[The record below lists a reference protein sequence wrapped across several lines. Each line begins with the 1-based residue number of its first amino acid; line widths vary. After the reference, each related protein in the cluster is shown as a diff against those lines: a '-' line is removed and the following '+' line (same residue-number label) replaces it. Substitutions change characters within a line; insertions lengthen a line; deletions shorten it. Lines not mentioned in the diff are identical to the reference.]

1 MATET
6 QFKQSNVGII
16 PAVWDVS
23 SIGDQCQI
31 FGRIG
36 FRGYT
41 KNDIVNKNQ
50 GAITL
55 SPSNIINGELN
66 LEKVTFLSW
75 FKYEESPEI
84 KIYKGDILL
93 VKTGST
99 YGKTTFIK
107 DLNKKATLNPQIVVL
122 KNIRCCNQ
130 WLGYVMKF
138 NIIQNQIKATIVGGA
153 IPTLSQE
160 QVSNFQIPLPPLPEQ
175 EAIAEV
181 LSDTDALITALEKRI
196 AKKRLIKQG
205 TMQTLLTPPARRGGK
220 DDWEVKKLG
229 EIADITSAG
238 VDKKIKPNETPVTL
252 INYMDVYNRDYIY
265 RNELSHI
272 VTAPFAKTIN
282 CNVKKGDIFLLPS
295 SETRTDIGTCAIS
308 MENMDD
314 AVYSY
319 HILRL
324 RYLIEIDELFGM
336 FMLKTQSFLNQS
348 ETLCEGSGKR
358 YVVSMNKFRSMEVFY
373 PKLKDEQ
380 TRIAT
385 ILSDMD
391 SEIDVLEKKLSK
403 TKELKQGLMQ
413 QLLTGKIRLV

>member
-16 PAVWDVS
+16 PTVWDVS

-41 KNDIVNKNQ
+41 KNDIVKENQ

-181 LSDTDALITALEKRI
+181 LSDTDALIGALEKRI

-205 TMQTLLTPPARRGGK
+205 AMQTLLTPK

-229 EIADITSAG
+229 EVGGTYGGLSGKSKKDFEDGNYPYIPFMNIMSNPIIDKNY
-238 VDKKIKPNETPVTL
+238 VDFVNI
-252 INYMDVYNRDYIY
+252 
-265 RNELSHI
+265 
-272 VTAPFAKTIN
+272 
-282 CNVKKGDIFLLPS
+282 KKGEIHNKALKGDLFFNGS
-295 SETRTDIGTCAIS
+295 SETPEEVGMCSILMNDIPNLYLNSFCFGFRFYKTTN
-308 MENMDD
+308 ENGLFF
-314 AVYSY
+314 VYYFRSNEGRK
-319 HILRL
+319 HFRL
-324 RYLIEIDELFGM
+324 LAQGATRYNLS
-336 FMLKTQSFLNQS
+336 KTQL
-348 ETLCEGSGKR
+348 LK
-358 YVVSMNKFRSMEVFY
+358 MEIPF
-373 PKLKDEQ
+373 PPIQEQ
-380 TRIAT
+380 NRIAT

-391 SEIDVLEKKLSK
+391 NEIDALEKKLSK

>member
-1 MATET
+1 MPTET
-6 QFKQSNVGII
+6 QFKQTDIGLIPEDWEVTNLSEIIEPNRNIRYGIVQPGKYEPSGCLMLRSQDYSKGWSNSDGMHRVNSTLENQYKNARLNKDDLIMTVVGAGIGQVVI
-16 PAVWDVS
+16 APDWLDKAIASRSTARIAIDKTKAAKEYVLCCLTSPLGVRQVLDV
-23 SIGDQCQI
+23 Q
-31 FGRIG
+31 
-36 FRGYT
+36 
-41 KNDIVNKNQ
+41 KE
-50 GAITL
+50 GAQPVISCL
-55 SPSNIINGELN
+55 D
-66 LEKVTFLSW
+66 LEKFSIP
-75 FKYEESPEI
+75 YP
-84 KIYKGDILL
+84 
-93 VKTGST
+93 
-99 YGKTTFIK
+99 
-107 DLNKKATLNPQIVVL
+107 
-122 KNIRCCNQ
+122 
-130 WLGYVMKF
+130 
-138 NIIQNQIKATIVGGA
+138 TI
-153 IPTLSQE
+153 S
-160 QVSNFQIPLPPLPEQ
+160 EQ

-181 LSDTDALITALEKRI
+181 LSDTDALIGALEKRI

-205 TMQTLLTPPARRGGK
+205 AMQTLLTPK

-252 INYMDVYNRDYIY
+252 INYMDVYKRDYIY

-319 HILRL
+319 HIFRL

-391 SEIDVLEKKLSK
+391 SEIDALEKKLSK

>member
-1 MATET
+1 MELREGY
-6 QFKQSNVGII
+6 KQTAVGII
-16 PAVWDVS
+16 PRDWEVDSIKNHCSITTGDKNTQDRIENGIYPFFVRSQTIERINSYSFDGEAVLTAGDGVGTGKVYHYIDGKFDFHQRVYKVS
-23 SIGDQCQI
+23 HFSNKLNG
-31 FGRIG
+31 FYFYLYFRNHFYNRIMQMTAKSSVDSV
-36 FRGYT
+36 RMEMIA
-41 KNDIVNKNQ
+41 DM
-50 GAITL
+50 L
-55 SPSNIINGELN
+55 
-66 LEKVTFLSW
+66 
-75 FKYEESPEI
+75 
-84 KIYKGDILL
+84 
-93 VKTGST
+93 
-99 YGKTTFIK
+99 
-107 DLNKKATLNPQIVVL
+107 
-122 KNIRCCNQ
+122 
-130 WLGYVMKF
+130 
-138 NIIQNQIKATIVGGA
+138 
-153 IPTLSQE
+153 
-160 QVSNFQIPLPPLPEQ
+160 IPLPPLPEQ

-205 TMQTLLTPPARRGGK
+205 AMQTLLTPK

-252 INYMDVYNRDYIY
+252 INYMDVYKRDYIY

-319 HILRL
+319 HIFRL